1 VLGYLIYLPRLL
13 CGTIHDIVGEMID
26 RCKARAIEFTSLSAQ
41 NISDTVAHEYDLLY
55 NGRMAT
61 YATRDQLKRAVYSAR
76 NAEFGGDSFSI
87 IKAPPLAHPADD
99 DPRYFFAF
107 DVSFVIN
114 DKIQRMIGWANPDL
128 LFLAQGNG
136 SRNLFVDC
144 TFKCVVHGFS
154 QLMILMIHEERTGL
168 YLPVF
173 FVLLQSNTYEVYFY
187 ALNECIA
194 RTNFKMNANSITCD
208 FELPL
213 IQALKEQFSGA
224 STIFCF
230 FHWKQAVRRKLIK
243 CGIPAH
249 VVSRLMDQND
259 LINILPMVPVL
270 EIPKAIA
277 YIRFTFQEGEFVS
290 LFNVFWQY
298 FVKTWCSRYNPGFY
312 FFIYY
317 ILNILFG
324 Y

>member
-1 VLGYLIYLPRLL
+1 
-13 CGTIHDIVGEMID
+13 M
-26 RCKARAIEFTSLSAQ
+26 
-41 NISDTVAHEYDLLY
+41 
-55 NGRMAT
+55 
-61 YATRDQLKRAVYSAR
+61 
-76 NAEFGGDSFSI
+76 
-87 IKAPPLAHPADD
+87 
-99 DPRYFFAF
+99 
-107 DVSFVIN
+107 
-114 DKIQRMIGWANPDL
+114 
-128 LFLAQGNG
+128 AQGN
-136 SRNLFVDC
+136 
-144 TFKCVVHGFS
+144 GFS

-173 FVLLQSNTYEVYFY
+173 FCSSSI
-187 ALNECIA
+187 ECIA
-194 RTNFKMNANSITCD
+194 LTNFKMNADSISCD
-208 FELPL
+208 FELSL
-213 IQALKEQFSGA
+213 IQALKEQFFGA

-230 FHWKQAVRRKLIK
+230 FHWKQAIRRKLIK

-249 VVSRLMDQND
+249 VVSRLMNQNG

-277 YIRFTFQEGEFVS
+277 YIRFTFQEGEFVA